1 MGLKLNGATS
11 GSVELDVPAAI
22 GSDISMT
29 VPATAGTILA
39 ADPTKLSV
47 DSSGRLLYPA
57 RPSFLARGTGGST
70 DQPTGADN
78 AVVSTLLTS
87 TSGGHGLHNIGNHYN
102 TSTGVFTV
110 PITGL
115 YFCQGHIRWE
125 TGNFTQNSYIRTYI
139 GVSGSGHS
147 GNGYVLAQIHGM
159 NEAFTS
165 YFSQSVTG
173 VAYLSS
179 GDEVVLKGGMNGG
192 GAELHTAES
201 SFGVTFLG

>member
-47 DSSGRLLYPA
+47 DSSGRLLHPA
-57 RPSFLARGTGGST
+57 RPSFMARGTGGST
-70 DQPTGADN
+70 AQPDGGDN
-78 AVVSTLLTS
+78 SVISTLLTS
-87 TSGGHGLHNIGNHYN
+87 TSGSYGIHNVGNHYN
-102 TSTGVFTV
+102 TSNGVFTA

-115 YFCQGHIRWE
+115 YFVQGHVRWE
-125 TGNFTQNSYIRTYI
+125 TGNFVQNSYIRTYI
-139 GVSGSGHS
+139 GMSGTGYT
-147 GNGYVLAQIHGM
+147 GNVYSLAQIHGM
-159 NEAFTS
+159 NEAFAN
-165 YFSQSVTG
+165 YFSQSVSG
-173 VAYLSS
+173 VVHLTS

-192 GAELHTAES
+192 GAQLHTAES
-201 SFGVTFLG
+201 TFGCTFLG